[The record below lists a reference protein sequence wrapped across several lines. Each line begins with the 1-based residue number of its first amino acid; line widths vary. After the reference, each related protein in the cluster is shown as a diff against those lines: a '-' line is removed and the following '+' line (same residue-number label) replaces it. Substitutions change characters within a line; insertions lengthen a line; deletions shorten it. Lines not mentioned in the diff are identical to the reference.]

1 MNGAKLSQSE
11 LWWKGPTFLFQPEN
25 QWPDIKSIPSSDTTD
40 AELIKKPAL
49 TTHTLIVS
57 QTCKDPPL
65 LDNIIDC
72 SKYGTWNKVLHVT
85 AYVLRFI
92 SALCKCNK
100 EQTSQRSRH
109 TTSNNDKHLAVDEI
123 NDAERMWILHIKAKS
138 FQAESK
144 FLKANNKQSPPIRV
158 HQFGLFFDCDGI
170 LRCRGRVNNSTLAQ
184 NTKNP
189 ILLCNNLDQFACEV
203 YT

>member
-1 MNGAKLSQSE
+1 LPEPVPSFFWTDSTAALHWIRNDKPWKQYIEHRVIEIRQCTDRQHWYHCPGNLNPADIPSRGMNGAKLSQSE

-25 QWPDIKSIPSSDTTD
+25 QWPDIKSIPSSDTID

-85 AYVLRFI
+85 AYVYSGLLVHFI
-92 SALCKCNK
+92 SAIKSRQANTVDVP
-100 EQTSQRSRH
+100 QAAMTNTS
-109 TTSNNDKHLAVDEI
+109 L
-123 NDAERMWILHIKAKS
+123 
-138 FQAESK
+138 
-144 FLKANNKQSPPIRV
+144 
-158 HQFGLFFDCDGI
+158 
-170 LRCRGRVNNSTLAQ
+170 
-184 NTKNP
+184 
-189 ILLCNNLDQFACEV
+189 
-203 YT
+203 